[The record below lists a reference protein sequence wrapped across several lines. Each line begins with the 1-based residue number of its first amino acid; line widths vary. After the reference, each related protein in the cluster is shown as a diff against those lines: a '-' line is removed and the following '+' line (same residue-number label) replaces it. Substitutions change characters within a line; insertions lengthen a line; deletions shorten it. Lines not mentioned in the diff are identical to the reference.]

1 MEKMLD
7 ISKHQISFDAQ
18 KAKSQ
23 GISAVLMRCAY
34 STSKDS
40 MWDTFALAVK
50 SSGMTY
56 GAYGFLTAH
65 YASVSDNFAQAQEK
79 MRRQVNAWIA
89 LCKAHGYTILA
100 VDQELEKGEKMLL
113 GKADNTSLLQETVSM
128 IRAAGLTPL
137 VYASASW
144 FLSYTDWQSINADL
158 WIAYYPSSTAA
169 SDFTAYADGTFPA
182 DQYGDLLR
190 AAKSARKLFAWQYG
204 STGFGQKYGAGST
217 DIDRNWKYKEEGGND
232 GMMDFMEV
240 FGEKNCQ
247 CFTAPDVNAV
257 DTGYNGGTLKSGSFY
272 PVMADAGAGA
282 DGYHWYRVYAGGAT
296 RYAVL
301 LDDRSRITA
310 LSAGDAVKAVA
321 AQTGAAGGD
330 AALAQ
335 QVEQLAARAAD
346 AEKKA
351 AEAEQ
356 READAVRA
364 AGEAALRADGYLARI
379 KAASAALDG

>member
-1 MEKMLD
+1 MACKGID
-7 ISKHQISFDAQ
+7 VSKYQGAIDWQRVAAEGIKFAFVRIGWAGYEGGIDEGADPHFDANM
-18 KAKSQ
+18 K
-23 GISAVLMRCAY
+23 G
-34 STSKDS
+34 
-40 MWDTFALAVK
+40 AL
-50 SSGMTY
+50 
-56 GAYGFLTAH
+56 
-65 YASVSDNFAQAQEK
+65 
-79 MRRQVNAWIA
+79 
-89 LCKAHGYTILA
+89 
-100 VDQELEKGEKMLL
+100 
-113 GKADNTSLLQETVSM
+113 
-128 IRAAGLTPL
+128 AAGLAVGAYVYSYCRSANAARRAAREAAERCRPYRLTMPL
-137 VYASASW
+137 ALDIEDAATYKGIARGDSSIIAAA
-144 FLSYTDWQSINADL
+144 FLDEAAAQGYCPLLYTYTSFANSYLDMGALSDYDL
-158 WIAYYPSSTAA
+158 WLADYRGYMGIKGASIWQYSSFGAVEGIAGRVDMNIAYKDYPALIG
-169 SDFTAYADGTFPA
+169 GT
-182 DQYGDLLR
+182 Q
-190 AAKSARKLFAWQYG
+190 
-204 STGFGQKYGAGST
+204 
-217 DIDRNWKYKEEGGND
+217 KEEKD
-232 GMMDFMEV
+232 GMMEFYEV
-240 FGEKNCQ
+240 FGGKNCQ

-301 LDDRSRITA
+301 LADRSRITA

-330 AALAQ
+330 AAALAQ

-379 KAASAALDG
+379 TAAQTALAG

>member
-7 ISKHQISFDAQ
+7 ISWHQISFDAQ

-23 GISAVLMRCAY
+23 EISAVLMRCAY
-34 STSKDS
+34 GTSRDT
-40 MWDTFALAVK
+40 MWDTFAPAVK
-50 SSGMTY
+50 SSGLTY

-65 YASVSDNFAQAQEK
+65 YASVSGNFAQAREK
-79 MRRQVNAWIA
+79 MKQQVNSWIA
-89 LCKAHGYTILA
+89 LCEAQGYTIIA

-113 GKADNTSLLQETVSM
+113 EKSDNTALLKEAVSM
-128 IRAAGLTPL
+128 IRAAGMTPL

-144 FLSYTDWQSINADL
+144 VLSYIDWRSIDADL

-182 DQYGDLLR
+182 GQYGDLLR
-190 AAKSARKLFAWQYG
+190 AANSAEKLFAWQYG
-204 STGFGQKYGAGST
+204 STGLGQKYGAGSANV
-217 DIDRNWKYKEEGGND
+217 DRNWQYKEIGEEKGEND

-240 FGEKNCQ
+240 FGSKNCQ

-272 PVMADAGAGA
+272 PVMADTGIGS
-282 DGYHWYRVYAGGAT
+282 DGYHWYKVYAGGAV

-301 LDDRSRITA
+301 LADRSRITA

-321 AQTGAAGGD
+321 AQAGAAGGD

-335 QVEQLAARAAD
+335 QVEQLTEQVSDLTARAAT
-346 AEKKA
+346 
-351 AEAEQ
+351 AEAK
-356 READAVRA
+356 AVQA
-364 AGEAALRADGYLARI
+364 QGIADGYLARI
-379 KAASAALDG
+379 KAASAALEG